1 MGWLNEWI
9 THWTP
14 VLWISAT
21 GVLLLTWYL
30 VRRSSGR
37 REIREAALEVHRRR
51 LLTGELSEEE
61 FSRLKESLTG
71 S

>member
-30 VRRSSGR
+30 VRRNSGS

-51 LLTGELSEEE
+51 LQKGELSEEK
-61 FSRLKESLTG
+61 FTKIKESLTG